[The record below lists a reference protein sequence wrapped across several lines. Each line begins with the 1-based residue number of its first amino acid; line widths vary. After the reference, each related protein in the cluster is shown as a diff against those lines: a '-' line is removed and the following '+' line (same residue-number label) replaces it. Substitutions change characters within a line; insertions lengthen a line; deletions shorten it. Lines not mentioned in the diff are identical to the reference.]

1 VPETSRN
8 VRVFGFTSLLNDTA
22 SEMAYWVL
30 PAFLTRLGAGP
41 EQLGLIEGIAES
53 VASFAKLYSGNLAD
67 KLQRRKPMVVA
78 GYAVANFAKPLLA
91 IVSSWWQVLLIRFSD
106 RLAKGVRG
114 APRDVLI
121 AESVSTENI
130 GSAFG
135 LLQAMD
141 SAGAILGPLS
151 ALLLLRYG
159 FDLRHVFLFAAIPG
173 MLAIIVVTLFA
184 RETKKQDAGG
194 RTQEAGGRADLRS
207 AQDKELSSRA
217 KPAVAGESR
226 DLGSQSLDH
235 AIAKSHNLPRSFY
248 FVLAALAIFSIGN
261 SSDMFLVLRAQN
273 VGIAASFAP
282 LLGLAFNI
290 VYTATSWPA
299 GKLADKMSKNALAA
313 AGFLVFGIVYLVF
326 AFDPSRLAVWIAM
339 GFYGLYYSLTQPVLK
354 ALVSN
359 TVAPEHRGRAFGM
372 FYFVT
377 SVAALFASLL
387 TGWLWKQFSPATPF
401 YLSAALA
408 LVAAVI
414 LFFVPRGA
422 KTSST

>member
-1 VPETSRN
+1 MPETSRN
-8 VRVFGFTSLLNDTA
+8 VRVFGVTSLLNDTA

-30 PAFLTRLGAGP
+30 PAFLGTLGAGP

-53 VASFAKLYSGNLAD
+53 VASFAKLYSGRLAD
-67 KLQRRKPMVVA
+67 KLPRRKPMVVA
-78 GYAVANFAKPLLA
+78 GYAVANLAKPLLA
-91 IVSSWWQVLLIRFSD
+91 VVNSWWQVLLIRFSD

-114 APRDVLI
+114 APRDVLV
-121 AESVSTENI
+121 AESVAKENV

-141 SAGAILGPLS
+141 SAGAILGPLA

-173 MLAIIVVTLFA
+173 VLAIVVVTLFA
-184 RETKKQDAGG
+184 KETRAANRVKELSSRDANKG
-194 RTQEAGGRADLRS
+194 
-207 AQDKELSSRA
+207 KELSSRA
-217 KPAVAGESR
+217 SATRESR
-226 DLGSQSLDH
+226 DLGFQSPDH
-235 AIAKSHNLPRSFY
+235 TINQSHNRTSLPRSFY
-248 FVLAALAIFSIGN
+248 FVIAALAIFSIGN
-261 SSDMFLVLRAQN
+261 SSDMFLVLRAQDA
-273 VGIAASFAP
+273 GIAASFAP
-282 LLGLAFNI
+282 LLGLVFNI

-299 GKLADKMSKNALAA
+299 GKLADKFSKNALAA
-313 AGFLVFGIVYLVF
+313 AGFLVFAIVYFVF
-326 AFDPSRLAVWIAM
+326 AAAPARMAIWIAM

-359 TVAPEHRGRAFGM
+359 TVAPEHRGRAFGL

-387 TGWLWKQFSPATPF
+387 TGWLWKRFSPETPF

-408 LVAAVI
+408 LVAAI
-414 LFFVPRGA
+414 MLFFAPRPAKEA
-422 KTSST
+422 KTEG

>member
-30 PAFLTRLGAGP
+30 PAFLVRLGAGP

-78 GYAVANFAKPLLA
+78 GYTVANLAKPLLA
-91 IVSSWWQVLLIRFSD
+91 IVSSWWQVLLVRFSD
-106 RLAKGVRG
+106 RLAKGVRS
-114 APRDVLI
+114 APRDVLV
-121 AESVSTENI
+121 AESVGKQNI

-159 FDLRHVFLFAAIPG
+159 FDLRHVFLFAAVPG
-173 MLAIIVVTLFA
+173 VLAIIVVAVFA
-184 RETKKQDAGG
+184 RETRK
-194 RTQEAGGRADLRS
+194 ADVSER
-207 AQDKELSSRA
+207 KSSRA
-217 KPAVAGESR
+217 SELKASEPR
-226 DLGSQSLDH
+226 DLHFGSD
-235 AIAKSHNLPRSFY
+235 KLPRSFY
-248 FVLAALAIFSIGN
+248 FMLAALAIFSIGN

-273 VGIAASFAP
+273 AGIAASLAP
-282 LLGLAFNI
+282 LLGLVFNI

-299 GKLADKMSKNALAA
+299 GALADKVSKNALAA
-313 AGFLVFGIVYLVF
+313 AGLTVFAIVYFVF
-326 AFDPSRLAVWIAM
+326 ASDPSRIAIWLAM
-339 GFYGLYYSLTQPVLK
+339 GLYGLYYSLTQPVLK

-408 LVAAVI
+408 LVAAVM
-414 LFFVPRGA
+414 LFFAPRSA
-422 KTSST
+422 DASAT

>member
-1 VPETSRN
+1 MPESSRN

-30 PAFLTRLGAGP
+30 PAFLVRLGAGP

-78 GYAVANFAKPLLA
+78 GYAAANLAKPLLA
-91 IVSSWWQVLLIRFSD
+91 IVTSWWQVLLIRFSD

-114 APRDVLI
+114 APRDVLV
-121 AESVSTENI
+121 AESVSTQHI

-173 MLAIIVVTLFA
+173 VLAIIVVALFA
-184 RETKKQDAGG
+184 RETRSAS
-194 RTQEAGGRADLRS
+194 GRADLRS
-207 AQDKELSSRA
+207 AQASRA
-217 KPAVAGESR
+217 EQHSAVQNAAKPR
-226 DLGSQSLDH
+226 DMGS
-235 AIAKSHNLPRSFY
+235 LPKSFY

-261 SSDMFLVLRAQN
+261 SSDMFLVLRAEN
-273 VGIAASFAP
+273 VGIAASLAP
-282 LLGLAFNI
+282 LLGLVFNI

-326 AFDPSRLAVWIAM
+326 AFDPSRLAVWVAM

-359 TVAPEHRGRAFGM
+359 TVAPAHRGRAFGM

-387 TGWLWKQFSPATPF
+387 TGWLWKRFSPATPF
-401 YLSAALA
+401 YFSAALA
-408 LVAAVI
+408 IVAAFM
-414 LFFVPRGA
+414 LFFAPRSP
-422 KTSST
+422 KTSAT